1 MLEVRGDGMASEG
14 MAHALLLSTLDV
26 LTRTHTQRNTDRR
39 RENLENATN
48 VNVNI
53 LKSKG

>member
-1 MLEVRGDGMASEG
+1 MEYTQWPLKAWHTHYFYLRF
-14 MAHALLLSTLDV
+14 DV
-26 LTRTHTQRNTDRR
+26 LTRIHTQRNTDSR

-53 LKSKG
+53 FKPKR